1 MASFHAKLLI
11 RLEAVLKANCSYL
24 KPTALLEPLTERI
37 QTRGTIDQRRAKTRR
52 ARSFATPINDS
63 SLSNNFSR
71 SNCPLRNF
79 LSVKIIMIIVII
91 LIISIILIMMTI
103 IIINFLKHAIR
114 ERHLM
119 TRRLEMFK
127 TNSCSSKVSFSYRG
141 VTRIFCLSLSR
152 KPFEFLTIALGK

>member
-24 KPTALLEPLTERI
+24 KPTALSEPLTERI

-63 SLSNNFSR
+63 SLSNNFSH

-91 LIISIILIMMTI
+91 LIILIIMMI
-103 IIINFLKHAIR
+103 IIINFLKYAIR